1 VFMTLFGLYWF
12 ISLSSSQI
20 SYHLKVDK
28 LRHFE

>member
-1 VFMTLFGLYWF
+1 MDNPENQ
-12 ISLSSSQI
+12 IPKDELSSSQI